1 MCKAL
6 SLLSST
12 VLIYKDR
19 KKKERKID
27 RVERAQQLR
36 TLVSFLEDAS

>member
-1 MCKAL
+1 MHKAL
-6 SLLSST
+6 GLLSST

-27 RVERAQQLR
+27 RVEREL
-36 TLVSFLEDAS
+36 SS